1 MTRRSRFGRALSAMR
16 NDRAGRGVRSGPVA
30 IGFADRFAETSP
42 KGALTR
48 AAVAWILITP
58 AVAAAKIWWS
68 GTAALIVFL
77 VSVTVYVVVAV
88 RFSRRR
94 RWPSAT

>member
-1 MTRRSRFGRALSAMR
+1 MR
-16 NDRAGRGVRSGPVA
+16 NDRADSYVRSEPA
-30 IGFADRFAETSP
+30 TTGFAQTFAQTSV

-68 GTAALIVFL
+68 GTAALVVGVVGVTAYVIGAQRFRNSHL
-77 VSVTVYVVVAV
+77 PSVS
-88 RFSRRR
+88 
-94 RWPSAT
+94 